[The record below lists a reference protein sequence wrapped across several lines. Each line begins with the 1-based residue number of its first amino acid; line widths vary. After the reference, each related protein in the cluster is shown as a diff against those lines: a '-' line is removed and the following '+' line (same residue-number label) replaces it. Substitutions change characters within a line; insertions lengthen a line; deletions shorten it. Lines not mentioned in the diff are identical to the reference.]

1 MADEQYR
8 WLDRDAAERLL
19 SGEPLEAVDAGTRE
33 QADRLAEALGALAA
47 EPKLSSDEL
56 PGEAAA
62 LAAFRKARA
71 GGDGATAQ
79 LGHRGR
85 ARPGAHA
92 ADAGLVRIGRPAA
105 HGRRTRWGR
114 PTRFGLAA
122 VLAVGMVG
130 GVAVAAGTGVL
141 PTPFTREHPGP
152 AATATA
158 VRTPDRPLVSASP
171 APGVS
176 GGIGSMVPVPDGSS
190 GDPSGDTS
198 ASADPG
204 FPSGPP
210 RPDSTGSADRTR
222 EWWARTRSYCRD
234 VLDGKDLD
242 ADRRRALEHVAGG
255 GARVKLYCS
264 GVLGRGLGSGSGDG
278 SGDGTGDS
286 GEQGSGQ
293 GSGQDDQGDQGGG
306 DGDGHHIVPRANDPR
321 GNGGTGTA
329 SALNPVL
336 TRLLPAVPTRS
347 PLSSPTSGPLS
358 AWTSSPAPGRSVS
371 SLS

>member
-19 SGEPLEAVDAGTRE
+19 RGEPLEAVDAGTRE
-33 QADRLAEALGALAA
+33 QADRLAEALDTLAA

-71 GGDGATAQ
+71 GGDGAAAQ
-79 LGHRGR
+79 LGHGGR
-85 ARPGAHA
+85 ARSGAHA
-92 ADAGLVRIGRPAA
+92 ADAGLVRIGRPGA

-171 APGVS
+171 SPEVS
-176 GGIGSMVPVPDGSS
+176 GGIGSMVPVPDGPS
-190 GDPSGDTS
+190 GGPSGD
-198 ASADPG
+198 ASSPAD
-204 FPSGPP
+204 SGTDYASGLP

-255 GARVKLYCS
+255 GRRVKLYCS
-264 GVLGRGLGSGSGDG
+264 GVLGRGLGSGSD
-278 SGDGTGDS
+278 DGTGNGTGDG

-293 GSGQDDQGDQGGG
+293 GSDQGGQGDQGGDRG
-306 DGDGHHIVPRANDPR
+306 GDDGDGHHIGPRDNDPR
-321 GNGGTGTA
+321 SNGGISTP
-329 SALNPVL
+329 SALYPGPAAF
-336 TRLLPAVPTRS
+336 RPAVPTRS
-347 PLSSPTSGPLS
+347 PLPSPTPSPTPSPFDTALS
-358 AWTSSPAPGRSVS
+358 
-371 SLS
+371 

>member
-19 SGEPLEAVDAGTRE
+19 RGEPLEAVDAGTRE
-33 QADRLAEALGALAA
+33 QVDRLAEALGALAA

-79 LGHRGR
+79 LGHHGR

-158 VRTPDRPLVSASP
+158 VRTPDRPLVSPSP
-171 APGVS
+171 SPGVS
-176 GGIGSMVPVPDGSS
+176 GGVGSMAPVPDGPS
-190 GDPSGDTS
+190 GDPSGD
-198 ASADPG
+198 ASAPTDPG
-204 FPSGPP
+204 YASGLP
-210 RPDSTGSADRTR
+210 RPGSTGSADRTR
-222 EWWARTRSYCRD
+222 EWWVRTRSYCRD

-242 ADRRRALEHVAGG
+242 ADRRHALEHVAGG

-264 GVLGRGLGSGSGDG
+264 GVLGRGLGSGSDDGAGDG
-278 SGDGTGDS
+278 GD
-286 GEQGSGQ
+286 QGSGQ
-293 GSGQDDQGDQGGG
+293 GSGQGDQGDQGGG
-306 DGDGHHIVPRANDPR
+306 DGDGRHIAPRGNDPR
-321 GNGGTGTA
+321 GDGAVSTP
-329 SALNPVL
+329 SALRLGL
-336 TRLLPAVPTRS
+336 TPLRPTVRTRS
-347 PLSSPTSGPLS
+347 PLPS
-358 AWTSSPAPGRSVS
+358 ATPSQSVIAFS
-371 SLS
+371 

>member
-19 SGEPLEAVDAGTRE
+19 RGEPLEAVDAGTRE
-33 QADRLAEALGALAA
+33 QVDRLAEALGALAA

-71 GGDGATAQ
+71 DGDGFAAQ

-92 ADAGLVRIGRPAA
+92 ADAGLVRIGRPNA

-152 AATATA
+152 AASATA
-158 VRTPDRPLVSASP
+158 VRTPERPLVSASP
-171 APGVS
+171 SPSPGVS
-176 GGIGSMVPVPDGSS
+176 GGIGSMVPVPDGPS
-190 GDPSGDTS
+190 GDPSGDASSPADSGTDHTS
-198 ASADPG
+198 G
-204 FPSGPP
+204 LP
-210 RPDSTGSADRTR
+210 RPDFTGSGDHTR
-222 EWWARTRSYCRD
+222 AWWARTRSFCRD

-242 ADRRRALEHVAGG
+242 ADRRRVLEHVAGG
-255 GARVKLYCS
+255 GGRVKLYCS
-264 GVLGRGLGSGSGDG
+264 GVLGRGLGGGSDG
-278 SGDGTGDS
+278 GTGDGAGDG

-293 GSGQDDQGDQGGG
+293 GSDQGGQGDQGGDQGGG
-306 DGDGHHIVPRANDPR
+306 DGDGHHIGPRGNDPR
-321 GNGGTGTA
+321 GNGGIGTP
-329 SALNPVL
+329 SALHPGL
-336 TRLLPAVPTRS
+336 ARLLPAVPTRS
-347 PLSSPTSGPLS
+347 PLSRATPSPSDSVLS
-358 AWTSSPAPGRSVS
+358 
-371 SLS
+371 

>member
-8 WLDRDAAERLL
+8 WLDRDAAERLMN
-19 SGEPLEAVDAGTRE
+19 GEPLETVDPNSRDQVA
-33 QADRLAEALGALAA
+33 RLTAALGALAA
-47 EPKLSSDEL
+47 EPAPSGDEL
-56 PGEAAA
+56 PGEAVA

-71 GGDGATAQ
+71 DGDGVAAQ

-85 ARPGAHA
+85 TRSGAHA

-152 AATATA
+152 AATVTA
-158 VRTPDRPLVSASP
+158 VRTPDRPLVSLPPSP
-171 APGVS
+171 SPGVS
-176 GGIGSMVPVPDGSS
+176 GGNGAVVPTPDG
-190 GDPSGDTS
+190 PSGTP
-198 ASADPG
+198 SADTASPTDPG
-204 FPSGPP
+204 YASGLP
-210 RPDSTGSADRTR
+210 RPDSSGNADRTR

-255 GARVKLYCS
+255 GARVRLYCS
-264 GVLGRGLGSGSGDG
+264 GVLGRGPGRGDG
-278 SGDGTGDS
+278 NDGGGEQGTG
-286 GEQGSGQ
+286 QGSGQ
-293 GSGQDDQGDQGGG
+293 GDQGDSGGG
-306 DGDGHHIVPRANDPR
+306 DGDGHHIGPGGNDPR
-321 GNGGTGTA
+321 GNGVSTP
-329 SALNPVL
+329 SVL
-336 TRLLPAVPTRS
+336 RPGLTSLLPVAPTWTR
-347 PLSSPTSGPLS
+347 PTGPTPGETPSLS
-358 AWTSSPAPGRSVS
+358 ADVPSAA
-371 SLS
+371 